1 MAGAEVKNITEAM
14 TKSLKQMLNEDN
26 AYMVSILKKMK
37 STTYVQPGEVPN
49 IDLYMDQVTKFMDEH
64 LESSKRRSDDKLLT
78 KTMIN
83 NYTKNNLLPSP
94 NKKKYTKDHMYTLLF
109 IYYLKNVMPMDDTQ
123 SVLQPLTDMFFG
135 ENGSID
141 MEDIYKEVFDIE
153 YGQSFSI
160 TRDVVRKYNRSKQ
173 SFKDVKD
180 QKEKDFLQAFMF
192 ISMLCFDVYM
202 KKTMIEKIIDDNFSI
217 SSLKKSEETEETKAT
232 KDNKETKASGKKSKK
247 EHKN

>member
-1 MAGAEVKNITEAM
+1 MAGSEEKSITQAM
-14 TKSLKQMLNEDN
+14 TKSLKQMLSEDN

-123 SVLQPLTDMFFG
+123 SVLKPLTDMFFG
-135 ENGSID
+135 EQGSID
-141 MEDIYKEVFDIE
+141 MEDIYKEIFDIE
-153 YGQSFSI
+153 YGQSFSL
-160 TRDVVRKYNRSKQ
+160 TRDVVRKYNKSKE
-173 SFKDVKD
+173 SFSEVND
-180 QKEKDFLQAFMF
+180 QKEKDFLQAFTF
-192 ISMLCFDVYM
+192 IAMLCFDVYM
-202 KKTMIEKIIDDNFSI
+202 KKTMIEKIIDDNFSL
-217 SSLKKSEETEETKAT
+217 SSIMKTENADEEKKAKPD
-232 KDNKETKASGKKSKK
+232 KKNKK
-247 EHKN
+247 

>member
-1 MAGAEVKNITEAM
+1 MAGTEVKSITQAM
-14 TKSLKQMLNEDN
+14 TKSLKQMLSEDN
-26 AYMVSILKKMK
+26 AYMVSIIKKMK

-123 SVLQPLTDMFFG
+123 SVLKPLTDMFFG
-135 ENGSID
+135 EQGSID
-141 MEDIYKEVFDIE
+141 MEEIYKEIFDIE
-153 YGQSFSI
+153 YGQSFSL
-160 TRDVVRKYNRSKQ
+160 TRDVVRKYNKSKE
-173 SFKDVKD
+173 SFLEVKD
-180 QKEKDFLQAFMF
+180 EKERDFLQAFTF
-192 ISMLCFDVYM
+192 IAMLCFDVYM
-202 KKTMIEKIIDDNFSI
+202 KKTMIEKIIDDNFSL
-217 SSLKKSEETEETKAT
+217 SSIMKADGTSEDGREQA
-232 KDNKETKASGKKSKK
+232 DKKSKK
-247 EHKN
+247 

>member
-1 MAGAEVKNITEAM
+1 MAGSEEKSITQAM
-14 TKSLKQMLNEDN
+14 TKSLKQMLSEDN

-123 SVLQPLTDMFFG
+123 SVLKPLTDMFFG
-135 ENGSID
+135 EQGSID
-141 MEDIYKEVFDIE
+141 MEDIYKEIFDIE
-153 YGQSFSI
+153 YGQSYAI
-160 TRDVVRKYNRSKQ
+160 TRDVVRKYNKSKE
-173 SFKDVKD
+173 SFSEVDD
-180 QKEKDFLQAFMF
+180 QKEKDFLQAFTF
-192 ISMLCFDVYM
+192 IAMLCFDVYM

-217 SSLKKSEETEETKAT
+217 SSILKTENADEEKKA
-232 KDNKETKASGKKSKK
+232 KPAKKNKK
-247 EHKN
+247 

>member
-1 MAGAEVKNITEAM
+1 MARPEVKSITEAM
-14 TKSLKQMLNEDN
+14 TKSLKQMLSEDN

-135 ENGSID
+135 EKGSID

-153 YGQSFSI
+153 YGQSFAL
-160 TRDVVRKYNRSKQ
+160 TRDVVRKYNRSKE
-173 SFKDVKD
+173 SFKNVQDE
-180 QKEKDFLQAFMF
+180 KEKDFLQAFMF

-202 KKTMIEKIIDDNFSI
+202 KKMMIEKIIDDNFSI
-217 SSLKKSEETEETKAT
+217 SDKAKADTGSDTLTENKPSKQKNKK
-232 KDNKETKASGKKSKK
+232 DHNK
-247 EHKN
+247 N

>member
-153 YGQSFSI
+153 YGQSFSL

-173 SFKDVKD
+173 SFKDVED
-180 QKEKDFLQAFMF
+180 PKEKDFLQAFMF

-202 KKTMIEKIIDDNFSI
+202 KKTMIEKLSSIIFSI
-217 SSLKKSEETEETKAT
+217 IVFFI
-232 KDNKETKASGKKSKK
+232 
-247 EHKN
+247 